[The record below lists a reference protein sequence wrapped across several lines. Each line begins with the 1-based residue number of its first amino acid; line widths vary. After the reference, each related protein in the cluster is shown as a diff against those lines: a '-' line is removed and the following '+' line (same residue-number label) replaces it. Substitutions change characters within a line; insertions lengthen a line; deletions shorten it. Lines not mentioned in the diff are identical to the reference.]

1 VDFFPHMPKEK
12 IGKKFKDYFWGFSG
26 VAL

>member
-1 VDFFPHMPKEK
+1 MDFFPHMPKEK
-12 IGKKFKDYFWGFSG
+12 IGKKIKDYFWGFSN

>member
-1 VDFFPHMPKEK
+1 MDFFPHMPKEK
-12 IGKKFKDYFWGFSG
+12 NRKKIKDYFWGFSG